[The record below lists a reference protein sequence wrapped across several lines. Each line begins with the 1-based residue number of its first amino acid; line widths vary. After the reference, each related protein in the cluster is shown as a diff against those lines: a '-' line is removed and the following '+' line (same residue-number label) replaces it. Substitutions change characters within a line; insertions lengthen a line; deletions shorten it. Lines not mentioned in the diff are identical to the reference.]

1 MDETILTAI
10 STVGFPIVACITMF
24 FLNKSQSEQHSAEI
38 KELTGVINELK
49 VVISEMKERL
59 TKI

>member
-24 FLNKSQSEQHSAEI
+24 FLNKSQSEQHSQEI
-38 KELTGVINELK
+38 SKLTEVINDLK
-49 VVISEMKERL
+49 VVITELKERVQ
-59 TKI
+59 K